1 MKKIFSVLAI
11 ISLVVVSGCSL
22 LGEVNN
28 SIDYANEATDYL
40 DKASQFAEDVP
51 QLAQDAVMNQ
61 DARENLETELKTM
74 KEDIQNFNETEAP
87 SIAEDIHTQIE
98 EYNAKLTEGIDTY
111 LNNIE
116 NGKYDPAELE
126 NSEIMQTLNDLTS
139 LMNKIENLG
148 S

>member
-1 MKKIFSVLAI
+1 MKRIFTVFAIVSMVVL
-11 ISLVVVSGCSL
+11 SGCSL

-28 SIDYANEATDYL
+28 SIDYANEAKDYL

-51 QLAQDAVMNQ
+51 QLAQDAVTNQ
-61 DARENLETELKTM
+61 EARENLETELKTM
-74 KEDIQNFNETEAP
+74 KEEIQTFNETKAP

-98 EYNAKLTEGIDTY
+98 EYNAKLSEGIDTY
-111 LNNIE
+111 LKNIE
-116 NGKYDPAELE
+116 NGNYDLAQLE
-126 NSEIMQTLNDLTS
+126 NSEIMQTINDLTS